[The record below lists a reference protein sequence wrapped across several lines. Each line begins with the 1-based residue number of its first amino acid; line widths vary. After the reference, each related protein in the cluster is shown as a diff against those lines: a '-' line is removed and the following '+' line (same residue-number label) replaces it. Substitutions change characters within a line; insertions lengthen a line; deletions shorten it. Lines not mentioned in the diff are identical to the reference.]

1 MGSTFNSC
9 KFGAKQD
16 VPMTKLAKLLEST
29 TLIRFQDCD
38 PFNHLNN
45 AQYIDYF
52 INARED
58 HLIENYG
65 LNIYQLARDEG
76 LTWIVFTNQIAY
88 LKPAL
93 LMEEVVI
100 QSQIIRYSEKDL
112 TVELKMWD
120 QKKEQLKSLMWSQF
134 IHFNFKT
141 QRPEKH
147 SDRFIELFKQV
158 INPVPEDTFNA
169 RLGAVRSSV

>member
-1 MGSTFNSC
+1 
-9 KFGAKQD
+9 
-16 VPMTKLAKLLEST
+16 MTNLPKLLESKAI
-29 TLIRFQDCD
+29 IRFQDCD

-52 INARED
+52 FNARED

-65 LNIYQLARDEG
+65 LNIYRLAQDEG
-76 LTWIVFTNQIAY
+76 LSWIVFTNQIAY

-100 QSQIIRYSEKDL
+100 QSQIIRYGEKDL

-120 QKKEQLKSLMWSQF
+120 QKKEQLKSLMWSNF
-134 IHFNFKT
+134 IHFNFRT

-147 SDRFIELFKQV
+147 AERFMKLFHQV
-158 INPVPEDTFNA
+158 VNPVSEDTFDDRINA
-169 RLGAVRSSV
+169 LLNKK